1 VYSVSYSGTSF
12 FKNIDNSPSKKSIKN
27 RETAHEGSVQH
38 FMRALYNK
46 NLEGEGYW
54 IYYDKFRVD
63 EWSYFKVQ
71 DLEDS
76 DFKKVTLSS
85 KVSILFRK
93 EVQSE
98 MELRIDEFFVDTYG
112 NYAPILGVYFSGAM
126 GSQRVGDT
134 LPSDYGL

>member
-1 VYSVSYSGTSF
+1 
-12 FKNIDNSPSKKSIKN
+12 
-27 RETAHEGSVQH
+27 
-38 FMRALYNK
+38 MRALYNK